1 MFNKTKQP
9 PEIIPETEKS
19 LGLGQASELIQRS
32 MVEQSDNEEILIL
45 FQEASAGNPECIA
58 KVKQHIC
65 EILNKNKIIVDNL
78 DTQKVAEEIYRTLW
92 GFGKIQELYYD
103 KEVDEVRVNPN
114 GRVFVSKRGKNLP
127 TTIKMTK
134 EEIKNLIERLIPY
147 TDRGSSLNESSPK
160 LELVRPDGMRVTAL
174 CSPIVNGYG
183 LAIRKHG
190 NIILSAESL
199 KELKTMDDTIWNL
212 LRLLIKGR
220 RNILISGGVN
230 TGKSTLLKLL
240 IGEFASN
247 LSIRILDLD
256 NELHASKVYPDR
268 DIWELEAH
276 PEIDVDM
283 NSLFMS
289 ILRLTPDVIV
299 VGEFRGIG
307 EAREAI
313 RACTRGHTGLATAHF
328 SEPEEAIQGTAMMM
342 LEEGMSLDI
351 DNAQLRVAQA
361 FQFIVQ
367 MISDTSRGIKKIVG
381 ITEVI
386 VTDDREIQYK
396 TIAKWQPADKDFM
409 GTGEWV
415 LVNPLSEKCIKSME
429 IYNVTEKELQ
439 EIFAKG

>member
-1 MFNKTKQP
+1 MFNKAKQQV
-9 PEIIPETEKS
+9 EVVPETPKTLS
-19 LGLGQASELIQRS
+19 LEQASDYIHRS
-32 MVEQSDNEEILIL
+32 VINQSDDETLFM
-45 FQEASAGNPECIA
+45 FQEASAGDLERIA
-58 KVKQHIC
+58 MVKQYVC
-65 EILNKNKIIVDNL
+65 DILNQHQIAVENMNTD
-78 DTQKVAEEIYRTLW
+78 QVAEEVYRTLW
-92 GFGKIQELYYD
+92 GFGKIQDLYYD
-103 KEVDEVRVNPN
+103 NKVDEIRINPN
-114 GRVFVSKRGKNLP
+114 GRVFISKRGKNLP
-127 TTIKMTK
+127 TTIKLTR

-160 LELVRPDGMRVTAL
+160 LELVRPDGMRITAL

-190 NIILSAESL
+190 NIILSAKSL
-199 KELKTMDDTIWNL
+199 KELKTMDDTVWNL
-212 LRLLIKGR
+212 LQLLIKGR
-220 RNILISGGVN
+220 RNVLISGGVN

-247 LSIRILDLD
+247 LSIRVLDLD
-256 NELHASKVYPDR
+256 NELHASKIYPDR

-361 FQFIVQ
+361 FQFVVQ
-367 MISDTSRGIKKIVG
+367 MISDTSRGIKKIVSV
-381 ITEVI
+381 TEV
-386 VTDDREIQYK
+386 VVSDDREIQYN
-396 TIAKWQPADKDFM
+396 TIAKWQPESNDFM
-409 GTGEWV
+409 GAGEWR
-415 LVNPLSEKCIKSME
+415 LVNPLSEKCIKDME

-439 EIFAKG
+439 KIFAKE

>member
-1 MFNKTKQP
+1 MFNKTKP
-9 PEIIPETEKS
+9 IEIAPEIEKYMS
-19 LGLGQASELIQRS
+19 IQQASDYIHRS
-32 MVEQSDNEEILIL
+32 VIEQSNDEKNLVL

-58 KVKQHIC
+58 QVKQIIC
-65 EILNKNKIIVDNL
+65 GILNQHRIFVKDMN
-78 DTQKVAEEIYRTLW
+78 TAEVAEEIYCSQW
-92 GFGKIQELYYD
+92 GLGKIQKLYYD
-103 KEVDEVRVNPN
+103 NEIDEIRVNPN
-114 GRVFVSKRGKNLP
+114 GRVFISRRGKNVP
-127 TTIKMTK
+127 TTIRMTK

-220 RNILISGGVN
+220 RNVLISGGVN

-256 NELHASKVYPDR
+256 NELYASKIYPDR

-289 ILRLTPDVIV
+289 ILRLTPDVII
-299 VGEFRGIG
+299 VGEFRGVG

-328 SEPEEAIQGTAMMM
+328 SEPEEAIQGTALMM

-361 FQFIVQ
+361 FQFVVQ
-367 MISDTSRGIKKIVG
+367 MISDTSQGIKKIVG

-386 VTDDREIQYK
+386 VTDDREIQYN
-396 TIAKWQPADKDFM
+396 TIAKWQATGKDFM
-409 GTGEWV
+409 NDGEWV
-415 LVNPLSEKCIKSME
+415 LVNPISEKCIKNME
-429 IYNVTEKELQ
+429 IYNVTKEELQ
-439 EIFAKG
+439 TIFAKG